1 MPNKR
6 NRRYGRRRGR
16 KSGGTRNLAKTLRN
30 RGKSKVGL
38 NTRVTLANRQQIRK
52 IQKSIDTI
60 MVDTEQA
67 LVANNFDGQY
77 NDNINLDKD
86 GVEVSAAIP
95 FCPSLLYIPR
105 DKRDGSWIQ
114 MKSMTMKY
122 CVTAG
127 ARSGQYQR
135 IYMMLVLDTHGGA
148 DTGGDLA
155 SVLALTTAVGPPDNR
170 YALAFQNLSNTGKEG
185 RFKILWRQTHTVSAA
200 YTPVMVPQTTAPI
213 PASPAPVAQA
223 SYTMNLASGKA
234 YPNRAYGSVTIK
246 RPYKFNYG
254 QDPPPPAVPNVNG
267 NPENQTIR
275 LYAWTEAPEGYQGAA
290 QDLQLQYYTRFRYK
304 DA

>member
-6 NRRYGRRRGR
+6 NRRYRGRRGR
-16 KSGGTRNLAKTLRN
+16 KSGGSRNLAKTLRN

-60 MVDTEQA
+60 MVDTVQA
-67 LVANNFDGQY
+67 QQANNFDGQF
-77 NDNINLDKD
+77 NDSINLDKD
-86 GVEVSAAIP
+86 GVEVASAIP

-105 DKRDGSWIQ
+105 ERREGAWVQ

-148 DTGGDLA
+148 DTGGDLS
-155 SVLALTTAVGPPDNR
+155 SVLALTTAAGPPDNR

-200 YTPVMVPQTTAPI
+200 YEKMEVPQTTAPI
-213 PASPAPVAQA
+213 PANPAPQAQA
-223 SYTMNLASGKA
+223 AYDLDVPAAKA

-246 RPYKFNYG
+246 RPYKFNFG
-254 QDPPPPAVPNVNG
+254 QDPPPPAVPSVNG

-275 LYAWTEAPEGYQGAA
+275 LYAWTEATYGNDGAA
-290 QDLQLQYYTRFRYK
+290 QDLQLQYYTRFRFK